1 MEKRSELSTIEE
13 EESGSISIL
22 ESEDSESSDSDVDDL
37 AEQIR
42 QLQLQQKLQ
51 ALKAKLAA
59 SKQSKKSK
67 KSKKK
72 KKDKGIK
79 KSVSTIEEAKKKV
92 VRRRKLRGQRSSL
105 DENSENKSNNVD
117 SILDKRDSFGD
128 KRDSS
133 GDKSVQDSMSDSP
146 EESDYMSDFQ
156 LSTKQVSD
164 FHNHWKYGCP
174 TSNTAKVW
182 EKEFDDSD
190 DGWFYVIEELLE
202 RRAKSKET
210 RKKYL
215 KHLKKF
221 AEFCQKQ
228 GQPPITKPGNARR
241 SHFEAYEKATK
252 SLPLNRSTI
261 RNYLIPIKSLGSFLK
276 ELEVVNFNY
285 SKIIKLGK
293 VTHAKKK
300 IISDEDMD
308 RLLDYAKGQKLEAL
322 AFMYF
327 AGLRAFEV
335 VKIKIGDLKL
345 IENPEQKTFY
355 GEKAIHSRS
364 RGELFDASVSLR
376 HSNHIQ
382 LYVEGKG
389 GKEAT
394 IDIKARGAEYLKHI
408 CYKKDKDAYVFPS
421 DDSKTGHKCAKTIL
435 RWVKRLC
442 KDLNI
447 EIDEL
452 KNESEITP
460 HCFRHTAITA
470 VYKRSNNNLLT
481 AKEFARHG
489 SVQTTEAYLHA
500 DKKVCASALL

>member
-1 MEKRSELSTIEE
+1 ME
-13 EESGSISIL
+13 EESGSIL
-22 ESEDSESSDSDVDDL
+22 ESDSVSESSDSDVDDL

-51 ALKAKLAA
+51 ALKAKLA
-59 SKQSKKSK
+59 SKKSK

-79 KSVSTIEEAKKKV
+79 KSVSTIVEAKKKV
-92 VRRRKLRGQRSSL
+92 VGRRKLKGGTSGQRSSL
-105 DENSENKSNNVD
+105 DETSENASPNVD
-117 SILDKRDSFGD
+117 SILDKSTSILDKSDSFGD
-128 KRDSS
+128 KSVPDS
-133 GDKSVQDSMSDSP
+133 VSDSP
-146 EESDYMSDFQ
+146 KESGSMSEFQ

-164 FHNHWKYGCP
+164 FHSHWKYGCP

-182 EKEFDDSD
+182 EKEFDDSN
-190 DGWFYVIEELLE
+190 DGWFCVIEELLE
-202 RRAKSKET
+202 RRAKSPET

-228 GQPPITKPGNARR
+228 GQPPITKPGKARR
-241 SHFEAYEKATK
+241 SHFEAYEKAIR
-252 SLPLNRSTI
+252 SLPLNRSTL
-261 RNYLIPIKSLGSFLK
+261 RSYLIPITSLGSFLK
-276 ELEVVNFNY
+276 EFEVVNFNY
-285 SKIIKLGK
+285 SKVIKLGK
-293 VTHAKKK
+293 ATHAQKK
-300 IISDEDMD
+300 IISDKDMD
-308 RLLDYAKGQKLEAL
+308 RLLDYAKGKKVEAL

-327 AGLRAFEV
+327 AGLRRCEV

-382 LYVEGKG
+382 LYVKGKG

-421 DDSKTGHKCAKTIL
+421 SSSKTGHICAKTIL

-442 KDLNI
+442 KDLDI

-452 KNESEITP
+452 TNESEITP

-489 SVQTTEAYLHA
+489 SVQTTETYLHA
-500 DKKVCASALL
+500 DKEVCASALL